1 MKKYQELLDTY
12 NSQDA
17 NLEQFFNELIRFT
30 QELTQEEKRHI
41 EENLTEEELAV
52 YDILMKPAP
61 ELTKEEIKQ
70 VKKTAK
76 DLLEVLKKKN

>member
-30 QELTQEEKRHI
+30 QELTQEEKNVI
-41 EENLTEEELAV
+41 
-52 YDILMKPAP
+52 
-61 ELTKEEIKQ
+61 
-70 VKKTAK
+70 
-76 DLLEVLKKKN
+76 LKKI